1 MKGPAFFENLLPDGF
16 AHLSLRLAAVLSLH
30 TELLH
35 VSQEGWKSKLNENG
49 RMTYDRIIT

>member
-35 VSQEGWKSKLNENG
+35 VSQEGSESKLSENG
-49 RMTYDRIIT
+49 RMT